1 VQGDI
6 KLAVITAHSPHYP
19 ANIAELQRATSFL
32 FLRKKFFLGKPLF
45 YFDEIRQQPYSAGDT
60 K

>member
-45 YFDEIRQQPYSAGDT
+45 FFG
-60 K
+60 